1 MAKYAITV
9 NYFMWDDEKEEEYV
23 KKHYLYTKGEHK
35 IYVFHETTDA
45 EDDLKTF
52 NTRREAMQYIEAHNL
67 DESCCYE
74 NVRAERI

>member
-9 NYFMWDDEKEEEYV
+9 DYYMWDDEKEEEYI
-23 KKHYLYTKGEHK
+23 KKHYLYTMGEHK

-45 EDDLKTF
+45 EDNLKTF
-52 NTRREAMQYIEAHNL
+52 STKREAMQYIAAHNL
-67 DESCCYE
+67 DESYSYK